1 MHDPHTR
8 TDSLYFNYP
17 IFPFTR
23 PPEMEG
29 KSVTHPVVIAGGGP
43 SGLIAALELARFGI
57 QCVVIEADETVS
69 EGSRAACVS
78 RRSMEILRANGVD
91 QAFLAQALPWT
102 HGTSYYREHEV
113 FRLSMPYSEDE
124 RFYPM
129 ANLQQNMF
137 EALLVERAQALG
149 VEIRWRSKVA
159 GVRQHG
165 GEVELDIDTPEHV
178 YTLRARYVIAAD
190 GARSEL
196 RRLLNLKLNGE
207 SHEGRY
213 LIADIRMASNYPTE
227 RRAWFDPASN
237 PGKSVLVHKM
247 ARDMWRVDYALDAG
261 EDEETEMQEA
271 RVKQRIKRHL
281 DYIGEATPWTLDWIR
296 LYKAHCLCLDDY
308 RHGNLFFIGDAAHLV
323 PIFGV
328 RGMNSSMADANNL
341 GWKLAAVLHR
351 AAPDALLDSYSPE
364 RRAATLDVF
373 ANAAKSTRFM
383 TPPTRGYTLLRD
395 AAHLVPIFGV
405 RGMNSSMAD
414 ANNLGWKLAAVLH
427 GDAPDAL
434 LDSYSPERRAAT
446 LDVFAN
452 AAKSTRFMTPPTR
465 GYTLLRD
472 AALQLAVTEE
482 FAKQWIN
489 PRQSAPYDYVASA
502 LTTPDEDAFACG
514 ARPGAPMNCVKLA
527 DGSYLTDHVG
537 GGFTLLVFGDGGVS
551 EDDIALPAHSS
562 DGLRMAPTKGFQP
575 SLTLHRIVD
584 TAALRTC
591 DAVSGSAYLV
601 RPDGHVC
608 ARWRQVTSAKLGA
621 ALERVL
627 TNKGG
632 D

>member
-8 TDSLYFNYP
+8 TDSLYFEYP
-17 IFPFTR
+17 LFPFVR

-29 KSVTHPVVIAGGGP
+29 HGVTYPVVIAGGGP
-43 SGLIAALELARFGI
+43 SGLIAALELARFGVK
-57 QCVVIEADETVS
+57 CVVIEADETVS

-78 RRSMEILRANGVD
+78 RRSMEILQANGVD
-91 QAFLAQALPWT
+91 EAFLAQALPWT

-113 FRLSMPYSEDE
+113 FRLAMPHSEDE

-149 VEIRWRSKVA
+149 VEIRWRSRVA
-159 GVRQHG
+159 GVRQLDH
-165 GEVELDIDTPEHV
+165 EVELDIDTPDGP
-178 YTLRARYVIAAD
+178 YTMRARYVIAAD

-196 RRLLNLKLNGE
+196 RRLMNLKLNGE

-227 RRAWFDPASN
+227 RRAWFDPQSN

-247 ARDMWRVDYALDAG
+247 ARDMWRIDYALDPHD
-261 EDEETEMQEA
+261 DEEVEMQEA
-271 RVKQRIKRHL
+271 RVKERIKRHL
-281 DYIGEATPWTLDWIR
+281 DYIGETTPWALDWIR

-308 RHGNLFFIGDAAHLV
+308 RQGSVFFIGDAAHLV

-341 GWKLAAVLHR
+341 CWKLAAVLHDR
-351 AAPDALLDSYSPE
+351 APDALLDSYSPE
-364 RRAATLDVF
+364 RRAATFDVF

-395 AAHLVPIFGV
+395 G
-405 RGMNSSMAD
+405 
-414 ANNLGWKLAAVLH
+414 
-427 GDAPDAL
+427 
-434 LDSYSPERRAAT
+434 
-446 LDVFAN
+446 
-452 AAKSTRFMTPPTR
+452 
-465 GYTLLRD
+465 
-472 AALQLAVTEE
+472 ALQLAVTED

-489 PRQSAPYDYVASA
+489 PRQSAPYDYVAST
-502 LTTPDEDAFACG
+502 LTTPDQDSFARG
-514 ARPGAPMNCVKLA
+514 PRPGAPMTCVKLA
-527 DGSYLTDHVG
+527 DGSYLTDTVG
-537 GGFTLLVFGDGGVS
+537 ARFTLLVFGDDGVAA
-551 EDDIALPAHSS
+551 ALQASFGQPDHSS
-562 DGLRMAPTKGFQP
+562 SVAPTKGLGAGAPRQFQVAP
-575 SLTLHRIVD
+575 VICQLND
-584 TAALRTC
+584 AAAMHAC
-591 DAVSGSAYLV
+591 DAISGSAYLV

-608 ARWRQVTSAKLGA
+608 ARWRQVTSAKVQS

-627 TNKGG
+627 ATHGG
-632 D
+632 R

>member
-8 TDSLYFNYP
+8 TDSLYFDYP

-29 KSVTHPVVIAGGGP
+29 RSVTYPVVIAGGGP

-113 FRLSMPYSEDE
+113 FRLSMPHSEDE

-395 AAHLVPIFGV
+395 AA
-405 RGMNSSMAD
+405 
-414 ANNLGWKLAAVLH
+414 
-427 GDAPDAL
+427 
-434 LDSYSPERRAAT
+434 
-446 LDVFAN
+446 
-452 AAKSTRFMTPPTR
+452 
-465 GYTLLRD
+465 
-472 AALQLAVTEE
+472 LQLAVTEE

>member
-8 TDSLYFNYP
+8 TDSLYFAYP
-17 IFPFTR
+17 IFPFVR
-23 PPEMEG
+23 PPEMAG
-29 KSVTHPVVIAGGGP
+29 QSVAHPVVIAGGGP

-78 RRSMEILRANGVD
+78 RRSMEILQANGVD
-91 QAFLAQALPWT
+91 QAFLTEALPWT

-113 FRLSMPYSEDE
+113 FRLSMPHSADE

-137 EALLVERAQALG
+137 EALLAERAQALG
-149 VEIRWRSKVA
+149 VEIRWRSKVV
-159 GVRQHG
+159 GVRQG
-165 GEVELDIDTPEHV
+165 RDEVELDIDTPEGV
-178 YTLRARYVIAAD
+178 YTLRARFVIAAD

-196 RRLLNLKLNGE
+196 RRLMNLKLNGE

-213 LIADIRMASNYPTE
+213 LIADIRMASTYPTE

-247 ARDMWRVDYALDAG
+247 ARDIWRVDYALDPD
-261 EDEETEMQEA
+261 EDEDAEMQEA
-271 RVKQRIKRHL
+271 RVKERIKRHL
-281 DYIGEATPWTLDWIR
+281 DYIGETTPWTLDWIR
-296 LYKAHCLCLDDY
+296 LYKAHCLCLDEY
-308 RHGNLFFIGDAAHLV
+308 RHGNVFFIGDAAHLV
-323 PIFGV
+323 PIFG
-328 RGMNSSMADANNL
+328 
-341 GWKLAAVLHR
+341 
-351 AAPDALLDSYSPE
+351 E
-364 RRAATLDVF
+364 
-373 ANAAKSTRFM
+373 
-383 TPPTRGYTLLRD
+383 
-395 AAHLVPIFGV
+395 

-427 GDAPDAL
+427 GTAPDAL

-482 FAKQWIN
+482 FARQWIN

-514 ARPGAPMNCVKLA
+514 ARPGAPMTCVKLA
-527 DGSYLTDHVG
+527 DGGYLTDHVG
-537 GGFTLLVFGDGGVS
+537 AGFTLLMFGGDGVTG
-551 EDDIALPAHSS
+551 ELLAALPPERDAT
-562 DGLRMAPTKGFQP
+562 RVAPTKGFHEQSNSGLGLMP
-575 SLTLHRIVD
+575 
-584 TAALRTC
+584 ALRHIDDAAAMHAC

-608 ARWRQVTSAKLGA
+608 ARWRQVTSAKLRA
-621 ALERVL
+621 ARERVL
-627 TNKGG
+627 AKSGG
-632 D
+632 K

>member
-8 TDSLYFNYP
+8 TDSLYFEYP
-17 IFPFTR
+17 LFPFVR
-23 PPEMEG
+23 PPEMAEQ
-29 KSVTHPVVIAGGGP
+29 SVTHPVVIAGGGP
-43 SGLIAALELARFGI
+43 SGLIAALELTRFGVRCI
-57 QCVVIEADETVS
+57 VIEADETVS

-78 RRSMEILRANGVD
+78 RRSMEILQANGVD

-113 FRLSMPYSEDE
+113 FRLSMPHPQDE

-159 GVRQHG
+159 GVRQRG
-165 GEVELDIDTPEHV
+165 GEVELDIDTPEDV

-190 GARSEL
+190 GARSDL
-196 RRLLNLKLNGE
+196 RRLMNLKLNGE

-213 LIADIRMASNYPTE
+213 LIADIRMASTYPTE

-261 EDEETEMQEA
+261 DDAETEMQEA
-271 RVKQRIKRHL
+271 RVKQRIKCHL
-281 DYIGEATPWTLDWIR
+281 DYIGETTPWTLDWIR
-296 LYKAHCLCLDDY
+296 LYKAHCLCLDEY
-308 RHGNLFFIGDAAHLV
+308 RHGNVFFIGDAAHLV

-341 GWKLAAVLHR
+341 GWKLAAVLHGT
-351 AAPDALLDSYSPE
+351 APDALLDSYSPE
-364 RRAATLDVF
+364 RRAATF
-373 ANAAKSTRFM
+373 
-383 TPPTRGYTLLRD
+383 
-395 AAHLVPIFGV
+395 
-405 RGMNSSMAD
+405 
-414 ANNLGWKLAAVLH
+414 
-427 GDAPDAL
+427 
-434 LDSYSPERRAAT
+434 
-446 LDVFAN
+446 DVFAN

-502 LTTPDEDAFACG
+502 LTTPDEDRFACG

-527 DGSYLTDHVG
+527 DGSYLTDYVG
-537 GGFTLLVFGDGGVS
+537 SGFTLLVFGDGGVN
-551 EDDIALPAHSS
+551 EDDVALLAHPI

-575 SLTLHRIVD
+575 PLSLRRIYD
-584 TAALRTC
+584 AIALRPC
-591 DAVSGSAYLV
+591 DAISGSAYLV

-608 ARWRQVTSAKLGA
+608 ARWRQVTCAKLRA
-621 ALERVL
+621 ALERTL
-627 TNKGG
+627 ANQGG

>member
-1 MHDPHTR
+1 MHDPHTC

-17 IFPFTR
+17 VFPFTR

-43 SGLIAALELARFGI
+43 AGLIAALELARFGI
-57 QCVVIEADETVS
+57 RCVVIETDETVS

-78 RRSMEILRANGVD
+78 RRSMEILQANGVD

-102 HGTSYYREHEV
+102 HGTSYYREHAV
-113 FRLSMPYSEDE
+113 FRLAMPHSEDE

-149 VEIRWRSKVA
+149 IEIRWRSKVV

-165 GEVELDIDTPEHV
+165 GEVELDIDTPEDV

-196 RRLLNLKLNGE
+196 RRRMNLKLNGE

-213 LIADIRMASNYPTE
+213 LIADIRMTSNYPTE

-237 PGKSVLVHKM
+237 PGQTVLVHKM
-247 ARDMWRVDYALDAG
+247 ARDMWRIDYALDADDD
-261 EDEETEMQEA
+261 EDVEMQEV
-271 RVKQRIKRHL
+271 RVKERIKRHL
-281 DYIGEATPWTLDWIR
+281 DYIGETAPWTLDWIR
-296 LYKAHCLCLDDY
+296 LYKAHCLCLDEY
-308 RHGNLFFIGDAAHLV
+308 RHGDVFFIGDAAHLV

-341 GWKLAAVLHR
+341 GWKLAAVLNGT
-351 AAPDALLDSYSPE
+351 APDALLDSYSPE
-364 RRAATLDVF
+364 RRAATFDVF
-373 ANAAKSTRFM
+373 ANAAR
-383 TPPTRGYTLLRD
+383 
-395 AAHLVPIFGV
+395 
-405 RGMNSSMAD
+405 
-414 ANNLGWKLAAVLH
+414 
-427 GDAPDAL
+427 
-434 LDSYSPERRAAT
+434 
-446 LDVFAN
+446 
-452 AAKSTRFMTPPTR
+452 STRFMTPPTR

-502 LTTPDEDAFACG
+502 LTTPDEEAFARG
-514 ARPGAPMNCVKLA
+514 PRPGAPLASVKLG
-527 DGSYLTDHVG
+527 DGSYLTDVVSAHFV
-537 GGFTLLVFGDGGVS
+537 LLVFGNAAWDAG
-551 EDDIALPAHSS
+551 ALSGLTPAVE
-562 DGLRMAPTKGFQP
+562 
-575 SLTLHRIVD
+575 LHRVTDPRSIA
-584 TAALRTC
+584 TY
-591 DAVSGSAYLV
+591 DAVDGTAYLV

-608 ARWRQVTSAKLGA
+608 GRWKAASIGKVRTALGRAIGKNAEPQRSA
-621 ALERVL
+621 
-627 TNKGG
+627 T
-632 D
+632 

>member
-8 TDSLYFNYP
+8 TDSLYFDYP

-29 KSVTHPVVIAGGGP
+29 RSVTYPVVIAGGGP

-113 FRLSMPYSEDE
+113 FRLSMPHSEDE

-213 LIADIRMASNYPTE
+213 LIADIRMASSYPTE

-351 AAPDALLDSYSPE
+351 A
-364 RRAATLDVF
+364 
-373 ANAAKSTRFM
+373 
-383 TPPTRGYTLLRD
+383 
-395 AAHLVPIFGV
+395 
-405 RGMNSSMAD
+405 
-414 ANNLGWKLAAVLH
+414 
-427 GDAPDAL
+427 APDAL

>member
-8 TDSLYFNYP
+8 TDSLYFDYP

-113 FRLSMPYSEDE
+113 FRLSMPHSEDE

-213 LIADIRMASNYPTE
+213 LIADIRMASSYPTE

-395 AAHLVPIFGV
+395 AA
-405 RGMNSSMAD
+405 
-414 ANNLGWKLAAVLH
+414 
-427 GDAPDAL
+427 
-434 LDSYSPERRAAT
+434 
-446 LDVFAN
+446 
-452 AAKSTRFMTPPTR
+452 
-465 GYTLLRD
+465 
-472 AALQLAVTEE
+472 LQLAVTEE
-482 FAKQWIN
+482 FPKQWIN

>member
-8 TDSLYFNYP
+8 TDSLYFDYP

-29 KSVTHPVVIAGGGP
+29 RSVTYPVVIAGGGP

-113 FRLSMPYSEDE
+113 FRLSMPHSEDE

-395 AAHLVPIFGV
+395 AA
-405 RGMNSSMAD
+405 
-414 ANNLGWKLAAVLH
+414 
-427 GDAPDAL
+427 
-434 LDSYSPERRAAT
+434 
-446 LDVFAN
+446 
-452 AAKSTRFMTPPTR
+452 
-465 GYTLLRD
+465 
-472 AALQLAVTEE
+472 LQLAVTEE

-502 LTTPDEDAFACG
+502 LTTPDEDAFASG

>member
-8 TDSLYFNYP
+8 TDSLYFDYP

-29 KSVTHPVVIAGGGP
+29 RSVTYPVVIAGGGP

-102 HGTSYYREHEV
+102 HGTSYYRGHEV
-113 FRLSMPYSEDE
+113 FRLSMPHSEDE

-213 LIADIRMASNYPTE
+213 LIADIRMASSYPTE

-395 AAHLVPIFGV
+395 AA
-405 RGMNSSMAD
+405 
-414 ANNLGWKLAAVLH
+414 
-427 GDAPDAL
+427 
-434 LDSYSPERRAAT
+434 
-446 LDVFAN
+446 
-452 AAKSTRFMTPPTR
+452 
-465 GYTLLRD
+465 
-472 AALQLAVTEE
+472 LQLAVTEE

-502 LTTPDEDAFACG
+502 LTTPDEDAFASG

>member
-8 TDSLYFNYP
+8 TDSLYFEYP
-17 IFPFTR
+17 IFPFVR
-23 PPEMEG
+23 PPEMAG
-29 KSVTHPVVIAGGGP
+29 QSVTYPVVIAGGGP
-43 SGLIAALELARFGI
+43 SGLIAALELARFGVK
-57 QCVVIEADETVS
+57 CVVIETDETVS

-78 RRSMEILRANGVD
+78 RRSMEILQANGVD

-102 HGTSYYREHEV
+102 HGTSYYRGHEV
-113 FRLSMPYSEDE
+113 FRLAMPHSADE

-129 ANLQQNMF
+129 ANLQQNIF

-159 GVRQHG
+159 GVRPRG
-165 GEVELDIDTPEHV
+165 GEVELDIDTPEGA
-178 YTLRARYVIAAD
+178 YTLRARFVIAAD

-196 RRLLNLKLNGE
+196 RRLMNLKLNGE

-227 RRAWFDPASN
+227 RRAWFDPPSN

-247 ARDMWRVDYALDAG
+247 ARDMWRIDYALDADDD
-261 EDEETEMQEA
+261 EDAEMQEA

-281 DYIGEATPWTLDWIR
+281 DYIGETTPWTLDWIR
-296 LYKAHCLCLDDY
+296 LYKAHCRCLDEY
-308 RHGNLFFIGDAAHLV
+308 RHGNVFFIG
-323 PIFGV
+323 
-328 RGMNSSMADANNL
+328 
-341 GWKLAAVLHR
+341 
-351 AAPDALLDSYSPE
+351 
-364 RRAATLDVF
+364 
-373 ANAAKSTRFM
+373 
-383 TPPTRGYTLLRD
+383 D

-446 LDVFAN
+446 FDVFAN

-482 FAKQWIN
+482 FAKPWIN

-502 LTTPDEDAFACG
+502 LTTPDDDRFACG
-514 ARPGAPMNCVKLA
+514 ARPGAPMTCVKLA
-527 DGSYLTDHVG
+527 DGSYLTDYVG
-537 GGFTLLVFGDGGVS
+537 GGFTLLVFGGDVD
-551 EDDIALPAHSS
+551 EDLRQALSQAS
-562 DGLRMAPTKGFQP
+562 DAARVAPTNGFQAASRTGLEAGWP
-575 SLTLHRIVD
+575 AGLQPNPAIRKID
-584 TAALRTC
+584 DAAALRAC

-608 ARWRQVTSAKLGA
+608 ARWRKVSATNARA
-621 ALERVL
+621 ALARSLGKNESG
-627 TNKGG
+627 KHAAIG
-632 D
+632 

>member
-8 TDSLYFNYP
+8 TDSLYFEYP
-17 IFPFTR
+17 IFAFTR
-23 PPEMEG
+23 PPEMQG
-29 KSVTHPVVIAGGGP
+29 TAVTHPVVIAGGGP
-43 SGLIAALELARFGI
+43 AGLIAALELARFGI
-57 QCVVIEADETVS
+57 KCVVIEADETVS

-78 RRSMEILRANGVD
+78 RRRMEILQANRVD

-113 FRLSMPYSEDE
+113 FRLSMPHSEDE

-137 EALLVERAQALG
+137 EALLVERALALG
-149 VEIRWRSKVA
+149 VEIRWRSKVVE
-159 GVRQHG
+159 VRQRG
-165 GEVELDIDTPEHV
+165 GEVELDIDTPEGV
-178 YTLRARYVIAAD
+178 YALRAGFVIAAD

-196 RRLLNLKLNGE
+196 RRLMNLKLNGE

-213 LIADIRMASNYPTE
+213 LIADIRMASTYPTE

-247 ARDMWRVDYALDAG
+247 PRDMWRIDYALDAD
-261 EDEETEMQEA
+261 EDEDAEMQEA

-281 DYIGEATPWTLDWIR
+281 DYIGETAPWTLDWIR

-308 RHGNLFFIGDAAHLV
+308 RHGNVFFIGDAAHLV

-328 RGMNSSMADANNL
+328 RGMNSSIADANNL
-341 GWKLAAVLHR
+341 GWKLAAVLHGS
-351 AAPDALLDSYSPE
+351 APDALLDSYSPE
-364 RRAATLDVF
+364 RRAATFDVF

-383 TPPTRGYTLLRD
+383 TPPTRGY
-395 AAHLVPIFGV
+395 A
-405 RGMNSSMAD
+405 
-414 ANNLGWKLAAVLH
+414 
-427 GDAPDAL
+427 
-434 LDSYSPERRAAT
+434 
-446 LDVFAN
+446 
-452 AAKSTRFMTPPTR
+452 
-465 GYTLLRD
+465 LLRD

-502 LTTPDEDAFACG
+502 LTTPDEDAFARG
-514 ARPGAPMNCVKLA
+514 ARPGAPMTCVKLS
-527 DGSYLTDHVG
+527 DGSYLADHVG
-537 GGFTLLVFGDGGVS
+537 AGFTLLVFGDGGVTEELGAS
-551 EDDIALPAHSS
+551 LPLEV
-562 DGLRMAPTKGFQP
+562 DTTRVAPTKGFHQQ
-575 SLTLHRIVD
+575 SRAVLGLVLRQIND
-584 TAALRTC
+584 AAAIQAC
-591 DAVSGSAYLV
+591 AAVNGSAYLV

-608 ARWRQVTSAKLGA
+608 ARWRRVTSAKLRA

-627 TNKGG
+627 AKNGG
-632 D
+632 K

>member
-8 TDSLYFNYP
+8 TDSLYFEYP
-17 IFPFTR
+17 IFPFVR

-29 KSVTHPVVIAGGGP
+29 HGVTHPVVIAGGGP
-43 SGLIAALELARFGI
+43 SGLIAALELARFGVK
-57 QCVVIEADETVS
+57 CVVIETDETVS

-78 RRSMEILRANGVD
+78 RRSMEILQANGVD
-91 QAFLAQALPWT
+91 EAFLAQALPWT

-113 FRLSMPYSEDE
+113 FRLAMPHSAGE

-149 VEIRWRSKVA
+149 VEIRWRSKVV
-159 GVRQHG
+159 GVRQGQNRDENAGAGVPRAHG
-165 GEVELDIDTPEHV
+165 GDDGGDAVELDIDTPQGV
-178 YTLRARYVIAAD
+178 YTLRARFVIAAD

-196 RRLLNLKLNGE
+196 RRLMNLKLNGE

-213 LIADIRMASNYPTE
+213 LIADIRMASTYPTE
-227 RRAWFDPASN
+227 RRAWFDPKSN

-247 ARDMWRVDYALDAG
+247 ARDMWRIDYALDADDD
-261 EDEETEMQEA
+261 EDVEMQEA
-271 RVKQRIKRHL
+271 RVKARIQLHL
-281 DYIGEATPWTLDWIR
+281 DVIGEATPWTLDWIR
-296 LYKAHCLCLDDY
+296 LYKAHCLCLDEY
-308 RHGNLFFIGDAAHLV
+308 RHGNVFFIGDAAHLV

-341 GWKLAAVLHR
+341 GWKLAAVLLGK
-351 AAPDALLDSYSPE
+351 AADVLLDSYSPE
-364 RRAATLDVF
+364 RRAATF
-373 ANAAKSTRFM
+373 
-383 TPPTRGYTLLRD
+383 
-395 AAHLVPIFGV
+395 
-405 RGMNSSMAD
+405 
-414 ANNLGWKLAAVLH
+414 
-427 GDAPDAL
+427 
-434 LDSYSPERRAAT
+434 
-446 LDVFAN
+446 DVFAN

-482 FAKQWIN
+482 FARQWIN

-514 ARPGAPMNCVKLA
+514 ARPGAPLTCVKLA
-527 DGSYLTDHVG
+527 DGSYLTDYAG
-537 GGFTLLVFGDGGVS
+537 DGMTLLVFGDGVGVEELLAS
-551 EDDIALPAHSS
+551 LSLEENTPK
-562 DGLRMAPTKGFQP
+562 MAPTKGLQAA
-575 SLTLHRIVD
+575 LQIHRISD
-584 TAALRTC
+584 ATAMRAC

-608 ARWRQVTSAKLGA
+608 ARWRQAAESKVRSALA
-621 ALERVL
+621 RVL
-627 TNKGG
+627 ARNERE
-632 D
+632 

>member
-8 TDSLYFNYP
+8 TDSLYFDYP

-29 KSVTHPVVIAGGGP
+29 RSVTYPVVIAGGGP

-113 FRLSMPYSEDE
+113 FRLSMPHSEDE

-271 RVKQRIKRHL
+271 CVKQRIKRHL

-351 AAPDALLDSYSPE
+351 A
-364 RRAATLDVF
+364 
-373 ANAAKSTRFM
+373 
-383 TPPTRGYTLLRD
+383 
-395 AAHLVPIFGV
+395 
-405 RGMNSSMAD
+405 
-414 ANNLGWKLAAVLH
+414 
-427 GDAPDAL
+427 APDAL

>member
-1 MHDPHTR
+1 MHNPHTR
-8 TDSLYFNYP
+8 TDSLYFEYP
-17 IFPFTR
+17 IFPFVR

-29 KSVTHPVVIAGGGP
+29 AGSGHAAAAVHPVVVAGGGP

-57 QCVVIEADETVS
+57 RCVVVETDETVS

-78 RRSMEILRANGVD
+78 RRSMEILQANGVD

-102 HGTSYYREHEV
+102 HGTSYYREHTV
-113 FRLSMPYSEDE
+113 FRLAMPHSEDE

-137 EALLVERAQALG
+137 EALLVARAQALG
-149 VEIRWRSKVA
+149 VEIRWRSRVV
-159 GVRQHG
+159 GVRQG
-165 GEVELDIDTPEHV
+165 ANPSIGAGADTVEIDIDTPQGA

-196 RRLLNLKLNGE
+196 RRLLGLKLNGE

-213 LIADIRMASNYPTE
+213 LIADIKMASNHPTE

-237 PGKSVLVHKM
+237 PGKTVLVHKM
-247 ARDMWRVDYALDAG
+247 ARDMWRVDYALDAD
-261 EDEETEMQEA
+261 EDEDAEMAEA
-271 RVKQRIKRHL
+271 RVKQRIARHL
-281 DYIGEATPWTLDWIR
+281 EYIGETAPWSLDWVR

-308 RHGNLFFIGDAAHLV
+308 RHGNVFLIGDAAHLV

-328 RGMNSSMADANNL
+328 RGMNSS
-341 GWKLAAVLHR
+341 
-351 AAPDALLDSYSPE
+351 
-364 RRAATLDVF
+364 
-373 ANAAKSTRFM
+373 
-383 TPPTRGYTLLRD
+383 
-395 AAHLVPIFGV
+395 I
-405 RGMNSSMAD
+405 AD

-427 GDAPDAL
+427 GTAPDEL

-472 AALQLAVTEE
+472 AALQLAVTEG
-482 FAKQWIN
+482 FAKPWIN
-489 PRQSAPYDYVASA
+489 PRQSAPYDYVAST
-502 LTTPDEDAFACG
+502 LTTPDDDGFTRG
-514 ARPGAPMNCVKLA
+514 ARPGAPLNCVKLA

-537 GGFTLLVFGDGGVS
+537 GGFTLLVFGDGGVTEAELAS
-551 EDDIALPAHSS
+551 LAHRVTGS
-562 DGLRMAPTKGFQP
+562 RMAPTKGFQP
-575 SLTLHRIVD
+575 TLRLRRIHD
-584 TAALRTC
+584 AAALRAC
-591 DAVSGSAYLV
+591 GGASGSAYLV
-601 RPDGHVC
+601 RPDGHVG
-608 ARWRQVTSAKLGA
+608 ARWRQVTHAKVRA

-627 TNKGG
+627 ANQEG

>member
-8 TDSLYFNYP
+8 TDSLYFDYP

-113 FRLSMPYSEDE
+113 FRLSMPHSEDE

-213 LIADIRMASNYPTE
+213 LIADIRMASSYPTE

-351 AAPDALLDSYSPE
+351 A
-364 RRAATLDVF
+364 
-373 ANAAKSTRFM
+373 
-383 TPPTRGYTLLRD
+383 
-395 AAHLVPIFGV
+395 
-405 RGMNSSMAD
+405 
-414 ANNLGWKLAAVLH
+414 
-427 GDAPDAL
+427 APDAL